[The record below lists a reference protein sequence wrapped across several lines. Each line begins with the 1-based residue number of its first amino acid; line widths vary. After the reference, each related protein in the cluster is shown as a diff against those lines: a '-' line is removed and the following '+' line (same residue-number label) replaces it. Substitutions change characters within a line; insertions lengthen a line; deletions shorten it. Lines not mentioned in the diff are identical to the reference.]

1 MSTLDKS
8 VRRRDDCIFCFVCL
22 FVCFFLQ
29 RNEGFCVC
37 TFGLHSW
44 GLLTFFYIFTRVLAH
59 YVSQG
64 REGSGGDDDD
74 DDDDDDLVIM
84 MITII
89 RCSSNS
95 VKL

>member
-1 MSTLDKS
+1 MSILDRS
-8 VRRRDDCIFCFVCL
+8 VRRRVDCIFCFVCL
-22 FVCFFLQ
+22 FLFLMFSLQ

-37 TFGLHSW
+37 SFGLSPGFSH
-44 GLLTFFYIFTRVLAH
+44 TTCHA
-59 YVSQG
+59 QG

-84 MITII
+84 MIII
-89 RCSSNS
+89 MICSSNS